1 MRKLGQGL
9 RVINQRREDIFNQL
23 YTKNPELDGWS
34 VSESPDLT

>member
-1 MRKLGQGL
+1 MRNLGQGL

-23 YTKNPELDGWS
+23 YIKNPDLDGWS